1 MIGSFRD
8 DDARQIFLRKSSRR
22 YGSLSRIILRK
33 LLQLDAV
40 VELDQLQFPPGNRLE
55 ALRGNRTRQHS
66 IRVNDQFRICFI
78 WREGYAQD
86 IEIADYH

>member
-55 ALRGNRTRQHS
+55 ALRGNRTGQHS